1 MSTEPATL
9 LAARDLTVSY
19 NGVPAVR
26 DVSLEVRAGEV
37 VVVLGSNGAGKT
49 TTVLALAGEIPPS
62 SGHVEFNGEP
72 TTGPLHKR
80 AQQGMALI
88 GDDKSIFMDMSARDN
103 LRVGGCPV
111 DRVAE
116 LAPELV
122 DHLDRRTGLLSGG
135 QQQILTVA
143 RALARKPTVLLADE
157 LSQGI
162 APLVVDRLYSTVRR
176 AADAGLGVLLVE
188 QQVRRALT
196 VADRVYVLANGRVD
210 FAGTA
215 EEARSAAG
223 RIEAAYLAGDVPA
236 PS

>member
-1 MSTEPATL
+1 MTTPPKTL
-9 LAARDLTVSY
+9 ISAHDLTVSY

-49 TTVLALAGEIPPS
+49 TTVLALAGELPPS
-62 SGHVEFNGEP
+62 GGHVEFHGEP
-72 TTGPLHKR
+72 TTAQLHTR
-80 AQQGMALI
+80 ARAGLALI
-88 GDDKSIFMDMSARDN
+88 ADDKSVFMDMTARDN
-103 LRVGGCPV
+103 LRVGGCAAEQV
-111 DRVAE
+111 EE

-122 DHLDRRTGLLSGG
+122 AHLDRRTGLLSGG

-162 APLVVDRLYSTVRR
+162 APLVVDRLYATVRR
-176 AADAGLGVLLVE
+176 AADEGLGVLLVE

-210 FAGTA
+210 FSGTA

-223 RIEAAYLAGDVPA
+223 RIEAAYLAGDAPA
-236 PS
+236 QG